1 MKKYLYVFIG
11 ILGIIIL
18 TGACILLGKQGTWE
32 KTMSAEELVEDGF
45 GEAGITDYEQIDL
58 TGYEER
64 TGVVLADFI
73 CYRFFY
79 ESDGLQIEGFLSAPR
94 ELLETGEELPCVF
107 FEHGGNRDY
116 GALEP
121 LEICYYAYQLDTL
134 CIASNYRG
142 CGRSEGQDEF
152 GGADV
157 RDVVRLLDICEEFGY
172 IDAGRMNLMG
182 VSRGGMMV
190 YEVLREDSRI
200 QKAVVVAGL
209 ADCFMSYGER
219 EDMRQVFT
227 ELVGGSPEELP
238 GEYEKRSATCWA
250 EELDTPLLIF
260 HTTGDVKV
268 PLEQAE
274 ALVEKLQEYKKDYEF
289 ITFDSDQ
296 HADLRKE
303 DIERIR
309 AWLDIGGK

>member
-227 ELVGGSPEELP
+227 ELVG
-238 GEYEKRSATCWA
+238 A